1 VLGARKPIVLIAED
15 EPDLLDLYRQ
25 GLEMLGAVVLKAEDG
40 DSAWS
45 LFQQNGDTIDLV
57 ISDIFMPGING
68 VQLMNR
74 IKEKNPGL
82 PVFLV
87 TGYAHL
93 RTLVEESAYE
103 PDAYLEKPFNLRD
116 LFRRVKQA
124 LPPEFD
130 LPEY

>member
-1 VLGARKPIVLIAED
+1 MAKEKPTVLIAED

-25 GLEMLGAVVLKAEDG
+25 GLEMIGATVVKAEDG
-40 DSAWS
+40 EKAWEA
-45 LFQQNGDTIDLV
+45 FQSHEADIDLV
-57 ISDIFMPGING
+57 ISDIFMPGMNG
-68 VQLMNR
+68 VQLMNK
-74 IKEKNPGL
+74 IKDRNESL

-116 LFRRVKQA
+116 LFKRVKEA
-124 LPPEFD
+124 LPD
-130 LPEY
+130 YTNLPSF

>member
-1 VLGARKPIVLIAED
+1 MESKKPTVLIAED

-25 GLEMLGAVVLKAEDG
+25 GLEMIGAIVLKAEDG
-40 DSAWS
+40 ERAWDV
-45 LFQQNGDTIDLV
+45 FQSNADAVDLV
-57 ISDIFMPGING
+57 ISDIFMPGMNG
-68 VQLMNR
+68 VQLMNK
-74 IKEKNPGL
+74 IKDHSPKL

-116 LFRRVKQA
+116 LFSRVKQA
-124 LPPEFD
+124 LPPEMD
-130 LPEY
+130 LPDF

>member
-1 VLGARKPIVLIAED
+1 MESRKPTVLIAED

-25 GLEMLGAVVLKAEDG
+25 GLEMIGATVLKAEDG
-40 DSAWS
+40 ERAWDV
-45 LFQQNGDTIDLV
+45 FQSNADAVDLV
-57 ISDIFMPGING
+57 ISDIFMPGMNG
-68 VQLMNR
+68 VQLMNK
-74 IKEKNPGL
+74 IKDHSPKL

-116 LFRRVKQA
+116 LFSRVKQA
-124 LPPEFD
+124 LPPEMD
-130 LPEY
+130 LPDF